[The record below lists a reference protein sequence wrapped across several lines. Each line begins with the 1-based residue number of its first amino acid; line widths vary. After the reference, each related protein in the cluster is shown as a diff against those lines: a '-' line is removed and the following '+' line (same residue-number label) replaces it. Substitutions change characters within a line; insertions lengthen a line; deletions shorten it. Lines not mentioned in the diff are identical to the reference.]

1 LLVLLNAMIPAPGE
15 TFSAWWSNTES
26 GAARREYHGT
36 IGLAPEDA
44 DDDAVIYYH
53 DLSAG
58 VRTEAMSRVWQDQS
72 ATPLDEPWPLEAW
85 PDVPT
90 RVLAGRHDRMFPLE
104 FQQRIARERLGLE
117 VDEIDGGHMV
127 AMSNPAELADRLE
140 AYRVDV

>member
-1 LLVLLNAMIPAPGE
+1 
-15 TFSAWWSNTES
+15 
-26 GAARREYHGT
+26 
-36 IGLAPEDA
+36 
-44 DDDAVIYYH
+44 
-53 DLSAG
+53 
-58 VRTEAMSRVWQDQS
+58 MSRVWQDQS

-104 FQQRIARERLGLE
+104 FQQRIARERLGLD

-140 AYRVDV
+140 AYRIDV